1 MELFNELEVMHAK
14 RQEIAEID
22 NQILFLLERR
32 IEAAEVIGDIKR
44 KNNKPVY
51 APDVEK
57 QKIAVLAK
65 KSSYP
70 GLVETIWPVIMCYTR
85 SVE

>member
-1 MELFNELEVMHAK
+1 MNDLDILTK
-14 RQEIAEID
+14 QRDLIQSLDTEI
-22 NQILFLLERR
+22 LVLLEKRV
-32 IEAAEVIGDIKR
+32 AAAKIIGDIKK

-51 APDVEK
+51 VPEVEAK
-57 QKIAVLAK
+57 KIAAL
-65 KSSYP
+65 SSASLYP